1 MIAGLLLA
9 AGGSRR
15 FGSQKLLAVLDGVP
29 VVRRSASM
37 LASVVDRTIVVV
49 GADADGVERA
59 LAGLPLAIVRNERWA
74 NGLSGSLAA
83 GIAALPGDVEA
94 VLIALGDQP
103 MVAREPFDAVIAR
116 WRAGRASVVAPVF
129 RGERGHPVLFGREVF
144 AELARVQGDVGARD
158 VIQRDPDRVAL
169 VEIADP
175 LPVDVD
181 TPNDLR
187 RLTTS

>member
-49 GADADGVERA
+49 GADAAGVERA
-59 LAGLPLAIVRNERWA
+59 LDGLPVAIVRNERWA

-103 MVAREPFDAVIAR
+103 MVAREPFEAVIAR
-116 WRAGRASVVAPVF
+116 WRAGGASVVAPVF

-144 AELARVQGDVGARD
+144 AELARVQGDVGARE

-169 VEIADP
+169 VETAEP